1 MDEMSC
7 LQVVLNLMNVEQ
19 DDGRI
24 RMVLNLMNEGQDEW
38 VCANKKWVLNWR
50 NEEQDERESVMTWW
64 MKIFNQ
70 RHACTHHPT
79 SMPHKISYGLDLE
92 VKYTKLDW

>member
-24 RMVLNLMNEGQDEW
+24 RMVLNLMNEGQDELSLCQQKVGAKLKEW
-38 VCANKKWVLNWR
+38 GAGWERVCYDLV
-50 NEEQDERESVMTWW
+50 DE
-64 MKIFNQ
+64 
-70 RHACTHHPT
+70 
-79 SMPHKISYGLDLE
+79 DL
-92 VKYTKLDW
+92 